1 MLIAAQRSIAK
12 LPQTLGMISSSYWT
26 HLQEGQMLDRQELN
40 VYEGRDLLGKIGLF
54 FSNTHA
60 QGLLHKRGC

>member
-1 MLIAAQRSIAK
+1 
-12 LPQTLGMISSSYWT
+12 
-26 HLQEGQMLDRQELN
+26 MLDRQELN